1 MNKTKKY
8 SSSNT
13 VNLNRGN
20 IDKFLNIKRTE
31 EEEEEEVEKEDED
44 EEEEEEEERE
54 VEGLCFEDYQKNPEE
69 ENEIEIE
76 MNPDISRF
84 QNKKG
89 RLRDKRNI
97 DIYWPTEDAT
107 QHHLM
112 AWAVCVKAP
121 EPFQSRFK
129 TYQYAGGSGSESLM
143 KHLKQ
148 IKAEIHSII
157 KDEQIKEVPVLTE
170 EEEKNYKDDATP
182 CHICNKMIT
191 LKLSKEEE
199 DEIKM
204 QREER
209 SEEITTVNYTGLD
222 QLGYSVIDHDHFT
235 GKKLKLNILI
245 LILKYIF
252 RKV

>member
-1 MNKTKKY
+1 MNMNKTKKY
-8 SSSNT
+8 SPSNT

-20 IDKFLNIKRTE
+20 IDKFLNIKRAE
-31 EEEEEEVEKEDED
+31 EEEEKEEEK

-54 VEGLCFEDYQKNPEE
+54 GEGLCFEDYQKTPEEEE

-129 TYQYAGGSGSESLM
+129 TYQYAGGNGSESLM

-170 EEEKNYKDDATP
+170 EEEKSYKDDATP

-209 SEEITTVNYTGLD
+209 TEEIFTAVNYTGLD

-245 LILKYIF
+245 LKYIF